1 MKNDSASLPTT
12 ACGQRRTSSSLSS
25 TAFGLWPTASI
36 IVASH
41 KPYRMPDDPMY
52 LPIQVGAAGK
62 ESIGFQ
68 RDDEGDN
75 ISSRNPSFCEL
86 TGLYWAWKNLKADY
100 IGLVHYRRH
109 FAGKLFGCKW
119 SRIIT
124 GEQLEQIL
132 KDYPAILP
140 KKRHYYIE
148 TNYSQYS
155 HAHHAQDL
163 DVTRNIIA
171 ELYPGYLEAFDTVM
185 NSRSCHI
192 FNMFIMRY
200 DLFSAYCDW
209 LFDILF
215 ELESR
220 LDFSSYSAYDGR
232 VFGFVAERLLNVW
245 IEKNNIQYK
254 EMPYVFMEK
263 QNWVKKAFAFLKR
276 KLSAGD

>member
-1 MKNDSASLPTT
+1 MNIDNSRPSHHAP
-12 ACGQRRTSSSLSS
+12 RTSPLAPRTSHHAPR
-25 TAFGLWPTASI
+25 TSI
-36 IVASH
+36 IIATH
-41 KPYRMPDDPMY
+41 KPYRMPSDSIY

-86 TGLYWAWKNLKADY
+86 TGLYWAWKNLKTDY
-100 IGLVHYRRH
+100 VGLVHYRRH
-109 FAGKLFGCKW
+109 FSCKFFGSKW

-132 KDYPAILP
+132 KDYPVILP

-163 DVTRNIIA
+163 EVARDIIE
-171 ELYPGYLEAFDTVM
+171 ELYPDYSEAFDAVM
-185 NSRSCHI
+185 NRRSCHI

-200 DLFSAYCDW
+200 DLFCAYSDW
-209 LFDILF
+209 LFCILF

-220 LDFSSYSAYDGR
+220 LDISSYSAYDSR

-245 IEKNNIQYK
+245 IEKNNILYK
-254 EMPYVFMEK
+254 ELPYVFMEK